1 LLDERKQSPNITVID
16 LIERVRRASVAVA
29 LAWAGRL
36 ARATAAPDYYR
47 FLVVLCRIG
56 DACQILE
63 GGTDYGTFCEGIT
76 NASRWGAKGLG
87 AGTRQ

>member
-1 LLDERKQSPNITVID
+1 MTVID
-16 LIERVRRASVAVA
+16 LIERIRRASVAVA
-29 LAWAGRL
+29 LEWAGCL

-47 FLVVLCRIG
+47 FLVGLCRVG

-63 GGTDYGTFCEGIT
+63 DGTDYGSFCEGIT

-87 AGTRQ
+87 AGMRQ